1 MAEKQELKSMDQLLE
16 HELADL
22 YDAEQQLVKA
32 LPKMARAATASELK
46 QSIEQHLEV
55 TKEQVRRLEAAF
67 RHLNKQA
74 KAVHCDGMAGIIK
87 EGEKGVEEA
96 ATGEIRDLT
105 IMAGAARVEHYEMS
119 AYRTALTLA
128 HAQGQTQV
136 AELLQ
141 QSMGEEEMT
150 AQNLE
155 NSMMQKS
162 GVSKQMM
169 GSSSRNNQ
177 TGSRQ

>member
-1 MAEKQELKSMDQLLE
+1 MAEKEKMKSMDQLLE

-32 LPKMARAATASELK
+32 LPKMAKAATASELR

-67 RHLNKQA
+67 RHLNKEA
-74 KAVHCDGMAGIIK
+74 KAVHCDGMAGLMK
-87 EGEKGVEEA
+87 EGEKGVEESA
-96 ATGEIRDLT
+96 NGEIRDLT

-119 AYRTALTLA
+119 AYRSALTLA
-128 HAQGQTQV
+128 HAQGQKQV

-150 AQNLE
+150 AQHLE
-155 NSMMQKS
+155 TTLMQKS
-162 GVSKQMM
+162 GVSQQSMPY
-169 GSSSRNNQ
+169 SSRSTQ
-177 TGSRQ
+177 SGSQH